1 MLGTWRWNVAFG
13 ILGIALTAIFSFGN
27 NPLTVVLLRGLYAFA
42 AFFLLGYVAR
52 LVWGMILQPPALSA
66 NGEEGADEQVKGQ
79 QLDVTTPDEVDDIN
93 DLLKAQ
99 LQGGGSAEPPAPAD
113 AQKQAEF
120 RPLAPP
126 QFVSNTNKQPEE
138 LVKAIRHLTGE

>member
-13 ILGIALTAIFSFGN
+13 ILGVTLTALFSFGN
-27 NPLTVVLLRGLYAFA
+27 NPPAVVMLRGLYAFA
-42 AFFLLGYVAR
+42 AFFLLAYVAR
-52 LVWGMILQPPALSA
+52 VILALILRPPSMALP
-66 NGEEGADEQVKGQ
+66 GEPQNEPSEKGR
-79 QLDVTTPDEVDDIN
+79 QLDVTTPDEGDDLN

-99 LQGGGSAEPPAPAD
+99 LQGGSSDDHSTNQRQQE
-113 AQKQAEF
+113 AEF

-138 LVKAIRHLTGE
+138 LAKAIRHLTGE